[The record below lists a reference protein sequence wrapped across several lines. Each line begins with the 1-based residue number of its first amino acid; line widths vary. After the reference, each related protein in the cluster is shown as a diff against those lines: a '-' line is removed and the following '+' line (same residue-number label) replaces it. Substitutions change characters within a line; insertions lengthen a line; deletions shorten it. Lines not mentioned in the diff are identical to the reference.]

1 MSTISLR
8 LPTSLHKRAR
18 ELAQQDET
26 SINQFITLALSEKIS
41 ALKAGEYLQAR
52 AKKGS
57 RNKFLRA
64 LGKVKDRKPE
74 PYDSL

>member
-41 ALKAGEYLQAR
+41 ALKAGEYLQER

-57 RNKFLRA
+57 RNKFMRA
-64 LGKVKDRKPE
+64 LAKVKDRKPE
-74 PYDSL
+74 PYDNL

>member
-18 ELAQQDET
+18 ELAQQDEI
-26 SINQFITLALSEKIS
+26 SINQFITIALSEKIS
-41 ALKAGEYLQAR
+41 ALTAGEYLQER
-52 AKKGS
+52 AKRGS
-57 RNKFLRA
+57 RKKFLRV
-64 LGKVKDRKPE
+64 LSKVKNIKPA

>member
-41 ALKAGEYLQAR
+41 ALKAGEYLQER

-74 PYDSL
+74 PYDSM